1 MRRATFEKLDEVEV
15 SIEQS
20 KEVFDDIGR
29 NVSVLFLFFPLE
41 IIFSQLSHN

>member
-20 KEVFDDIGR
+20 EEVFDDIGR
-29 NVSVLFLFFPLE
+29 NVTVLFLFFPLE